1 MKSHAQ
7 VSRKPVDI
15 FRSMRPSCWKTACAV
30 ACAAPNESMDWLK
43 NRQETMAAIVFFY
56 NVLNRSK
63 TANLFRFLWSTF
75 LHPIHCLEL
84 SNGFVSPI
92 QLHPPNC
99 KCVSC
104 KCCIYIYI
112 YIHIHSSIIIII
124 IIIIIICI
132 YIYMYMSTIDM
143 YIYIYICVCVCPP

>member
-1 MKSHAQ
+1 MRLAAVMKRHAQ
-7 VSRKPVDI
+7 VSRKPLDI

-75 LHPIHCLEL
+75 LHPIHFLEL

-92 QLHPPNC
+92 QLQMC
-99 KCVSC
+99 LMYML
-104 KCCIYIYI
+104 YIYI
-112 YIHIHSSIIIII
+112 YTFQNHHHHHHHHHQSAY
-124 IIIIIICI
+124 I
-132 YIYMYMSTIDM
+132 YIYYIYMSTIDM
-143 YIYIYICVCVCPP
+143 YIYVCVHHRSDC

>member
-1 MKSHAQ
+1 MTLAAVMKSHAQ
-7 VSRKPVDI
+7 VSRKPLDI

-30 ACAAPNESMDWLK
+30 ACAAPNESTDWLK

-56 NVLNRSK
+56 NVLSRSK

-75 LHPIHCLEL
+75 LHPIHFLEL

-104 KCCIYIYI
+104 ICCIFILYI
-112 YIHIHSSIIIII
+112 YIHSSI

-132 YIYMYMSTIDM
+132 YIY
-143 YIYIYICVCVCPP
+143 VCPP